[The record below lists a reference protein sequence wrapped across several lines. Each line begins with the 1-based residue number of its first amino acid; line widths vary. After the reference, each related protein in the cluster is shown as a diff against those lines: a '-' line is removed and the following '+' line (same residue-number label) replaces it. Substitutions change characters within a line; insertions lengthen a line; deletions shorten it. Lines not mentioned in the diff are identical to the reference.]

1 MSFIKKISKREK
13 NLIATALGA
22 IALFLV
28 YQFAINPL
36 LKYAERIQ
44 DEIPKM
50 KGDLLTARRIT
61 ARYRQLD
68 KEIRDIRQR
77 LDQRAAEFNPHDFLS
92 TLAQKGGILPNLED
106 IKLDVTKI
114 NENYQEDTATVRLRN
129 MQLEKLVNYLFEV
142 ENSGQ
147 LLTVKELS
155 IKPDSDNSLS
165 LDVTFDISTFTKTKK
180 TDEGTGSKPPA
191 KPQRPRRR

>member
-1 MSFIKKISKREK
+1 MKKISKREK

-22 IALFLV
+22 IALFLI
-28 YQFAINPL
+28 YQFAINPF

-44 DEIPKM
+44 DEIPQM
-50 KGDLLTARRIT
+50 KSDLLTARRIT
-61 ARYRQLD
+61 ARYRELD
-68 KEIRDIRQR
+68 REIRDIRQR
-77 LDQRAAEFNPHDFLS
+77 LDQRTAEFNPHDFLS

-106 IKLDVTKI
+106 IKLDVTII
-114 NENYQEDTATVRLRN
+114 NENYQEDTATVRLKN
-129 MQLEKLVNYLFEV
+129 VQLEKLANYLFEI

-155 IKPDSDNSLS
+155 IKPDNENSLL
-165 LDVTFDISTFTKTKK
+165 LDVAFDVSTFTKTKK
-180 TDEGTGSKPPA
+180 TNEGKGSKPPS